1 VRSTKS
7 PSWIERLLGTA
18 PVPVP
23 PHVFAVDE
31 RRIAY
36 GQFVRLPVGFRFRA
50 YRAALLPPETFHVGL
65 LGGPLRDPAAFA
77 ALLAGFLKQ
86 VPGVVR
92 EASLVVPESWLRVSF
107 TEVTELPKTA
117 EARDEVLRWK
127 LKRLV
132 PFRVDELRISA
143 TEVTPIPGQ
152 QEPRRLLLG
161 FAIEQLLAQLEEAFA
176 GAGVRLGQITSVSLA
191 LIAALDGERVAEDR
205 ELPEL
210 RRPGRMPVP
219 GAVAEPAGPDGS
231 AAGERERFGALSL
244 VEEGGYTLAFIRGGE
259 PVLHRFKAVAPNL
272 PEPAWAGLV
281 SRDLRLTR
289 GFLEEHF
296 PGSSLDWVLLSAP
309 PELEAG
315 WLARLADG
323 LGAPARPLDGRH
335 LPPLQIE
342 EAAAPWREMAPLL
355 GAARREVA

>member
-1 VRSTKS
+1 MRSTKS

-18 PVPVP
+18 PIPVA
-23 PHVFAVDE
+23 PHVFALDE

-50 YRAALLPPETFHVGL
+50 YRAALLPPETFHLGL
-65 LGGPLRDPAAFA
+65 LGGPLRDPRAFA
-77 ALLAGFLKQ
+77 ERLAEFLGQ
-86 VPGVVR
+86 VPGTVR
-92 EASLVVPESWLRVSF
+92 DASLVVPESWLRVSF
-107 TEVTELPKTA
+107 AEVTDLPKPA

-132 PFRVDELRISA
+132 PFRVDELRIGA
-143 TEVTPIPGQ
+143 LEVTPLPGQ

-161 FAIEQLLAQLEEAFA
+161 FGIEQLLGQLEDAFA
-176 GAGVRLGQITSVSLA
+176 EAGIRLGQITSVSLA
-191 LIAALDGERVAEDR
+191 LIAALDDQRLA
-205 ELPEL
+205 ELPDL
-210 RRPGRMPVP
+210 GGRRRLPPP
-219 GAVAEPAGPDGS
+219 GAALETLGLG
-231 AAGERERFGALSL
+231 GERFGALAL
-244 VEEGGYTLAFIRGGE
+244 VEEAGYTLAFVREGE
-259 PVLHRFKAVAPNL
+259 PVLHRFKAVADNL
-272 PEPAWAGLV
+272 PQEAWAGLV

-289 GFLEEHF
+289 NFLDEHF
-296 PGSSLDWVLLSAP
+296 PGSSLGWVLLSAP
-309 PELEAG
+309 PELEAA

-323 LGAPARPLDGRH
+323 LGAPAQPLDGRH

>member
-7 PSWIERLLGTA
+7 PSSIERLLGTA

-23 PHVFAVDE
+23 PHVFAVDA

-36 GQFVRLPVGFRFRA
+36 GQFVRLPAGFRFRA

-77 ALLAGFLKQ
+77 ALLGEFLKQ
-86 VPGVVR
+86 LPGPVR
-92 EASLVVPESWLRVSF
+92 EASLVIPEAWLRVSF
-107 TEVTELPKTA
+107 TEATELPKAA

-127 LKRLV
+127 LKRMV
-132 PFRVDELRISA
+132 PFRVDELRVSA
-143 TEVTPIPGQ
+143 AEVAPLPDQ

-161 FAIEQLLAQLEEAFA
+161 FALEQLLAQLEEAFA
-176 GAGVRLGQITSVSLA
+176 GAGVRLGKITSVSLA
-191 LIAALDGERVAEDR
+191 LVGALDEERMAAEVAD
-205 ELPEL
+205 EL
-210 RRPGRMPVP
+210 RGRRRLPAP
-219 GAVAEPAGPDGS
+219 GAAPPAGGTGDP
-231 AAGERERFGALSL
+231 ERERFGALSL
-244 VEEGGYTLAFIRGGE
+244 VEEGGYTLAFIRAGE

-281 SRDLRLTR
+281 ARDLRLTR
-289 GFLEEHF
+289 NFLEEHF

-309 PELEAG
+309 PELEAA
-315 WLARLADG
+315 WLARLAEG

>member
-1 VRSTKS
+1 
-7 PSWIERLLGTA
+7 
-18 PVPVP
+18 
-23 PHVFAVDE
+23 
-31 RRIAY
+31 
-36 GQFVRLPVGFRFRA
+36 
-50 YRAALLPPETFHVGL
+50 
-65 LGGPLRDPAAFA
+65 
-77 ALLAGFLKQ
+77 
-86 VPGVVR
+86 
-92 EASLVVPESWLRVSF
+92 VSF
-107 TEVTELPKTA
+107 TEASEMPKTA

-132 PFRVDELRISA
+132 PFRVDELRVGA
-143 TEVTPIPGQ
+143 TEVTPLPSQ

-161 FAIEQLLAQLEEAFA
+161 FAIEQLLAQLEDAFA
-176 GAGVRLGQITSVSLA
+176 GAGIRLGQITSVSLA
-191 LIAALDGERVAEDR
+191 VIGALDDERLAAA
-205 ELPEL
+205 PEL
-210 RRPGRMPVP
+210 REPRRLPPP
-219 GAVAEPAGPDGS
+219 GAQPGDLELGRAAEPGFV
-231 AAGERERFGALSL
+231 AAGARFGALSL
-244 VEEGGYTLAFIRGGE
+244 VEEAGYTLAFIRGGE

-272 PEPAWAGLV
+272 PEAAWAGLV

-289 GFLEEHF
+289 SFLSEHF

-323 LGAPARPLDGRH
+323 LGCPARPLDGRH

>member
-1 VRSTKS
+1 MRSTKS
-7 PSWIERLLGTA
+7 PSWIERALGTA
-18 PVPVP
+18 PVPVA

-31 RRIAY
+31 RRISY

-77 ALLAGFLKQ
+77 ALLAGFLRQ
-86 VPGVVR
+86 LPGPVR
-92 EASLVVPESWLRVSF
+92 DASLVVPEAWLRVSF
-107 TEVTELPKTA
+107 TESSELPRA
-117 EARDEVLRWK
+117 VEARDEVLRWK

-132 PFRVDELRISA
+132 PFRVDELRIGA
-143 TEVTPIPGQ
+143 TEVTPLPDQ

-161 FAIEQLLAQLEEAFA
+161 FALEQLLAQLEEAFA
-176 GAGVRLGQITSVSLA
+176 GVGVRLGQVTSVSLA
-191 LIAALDGERVAEDR
+191 LIGALDAERMD
-205 ELPEL
+205 EL
-210 RRPGRMPVP
+210 REPRRLPPPGGEPVY
-219 GAVAEPAGPDGS
+219 GDGS
-231 AAGERERFGALSL
+231 GERFGAISL
-244 VEEGGYTLAFIRGGE
+244 VEEGGYTLAFMRGGE

-272 PEPAWAGLV
+272 PEAAWAGLV

-289 GFLEEHF
+289 NFLVEHF
-296 PGSSLDWVLLSAP
+296 PSSSLDWVLLSAP

-323 LGAPARPLDGRH
+323 LDCPARVLDGRH

>member
-7 PSWIERLLGTA
+7 PSWIEELLGTA
-18 PVPVP
+18 PVPAP
-23 PHVFAVDE
+23 PHVFAVSE

-36 GQFVRLPVGFRFRA
+36 GQFVRLAAGFRFRA
-50 YRAALLPPETFHVGL
+50 YRASLLPPETFHLGL

-77 ALLAGFLKQ
+77 ALLGRFLEQ
-86 VPGVVR
+86 VPGTVR
-92 EASLVVPESWLRVSF
+92 EASLVVPEPWLRVSF
-107 TEVTELPKTA
+107 TEMTELPKAA

-132 PFRVDELRISA
+132 PFRVDELRIGA
-143 TEVTPIPGQ
+143 VEVTPLPAQ
-152 QEPRRLLLG
+152 EEPRRLLLG
-161 FAIEQLLAQLEEAFA
+161 FALEQLLAQLEEAFA
-176 GAGVRLGQITSVSLA
+176 GAGIRLGQITSTSLG
-191 LIAALDGERVAEDR
+191 LIDALDPERVAEAAAAPEPR
-205 ELPEL
+205 RLP
-210 RRPGRMPVP
+210 PP
-219 GAVAEPAGPDGS
+219 GAVLS
-231 AAGERERFGALSL
+231 APPAGERERFGAVSL
-244 VEEGGYTLAFIRGGE
+244 VEEGGYTLAFLRGGE

-272 PEPAWAGLV
+272 PEAAWAGLV

-289 GFLEEHF
+289 NFLEEHF

-309 PELEAG
+309 PELEAA

-323 LGAPARPLDGRH
+323 LAAPARPLDGRH

-342 EAAAPWREMAPLL
+342 EATAPWREMAPLL